1 VLTGSLY
8 VADNLRSGI
17 DISGL
22 KNTGFIRS
30 LGYEGFNQATGSNGG
45 GGFLLFSGSALPEQS
60 ATPYTGVG
68 LEMVATSESYFK
80 FRTDPSELEIVTDK
94 FFLGKSGSVF
104 ISGSNGNLAISASNF
119 SVTQD
124 GTVTAQKMRLF
135 DYLVADL
142 IMYRIIT
149 ITSGNKAL
157 YYENY
162 TYNTRNFTRLLL
174 DGSLGGEIATQVR
187 INEAPDYPFGEIRT
201 PDAGLGAGDGD
212 AIQFE
217 VATTVY
223 IALEAKSSATDA
235 FFADSDDWHYPLF
248 QTRTLG
254 GAQYGTAPDGTL
266 GTKYSVW
273 QLRSGCRIQF
283 LKSTND
289 YRPVGISSFDWG
301 NDSKGLI
308 NFHRGLSTAA
318 GPIYVG
324 GGVGNANNP
333 AAALQ
338 VDSTSQ
344 GFLPPRMTSTQRDG
358 ISSPPQGL
366 IIYNTTAVKLQ
377 CYNGSGWQN
386 LF

>member
-1 VLTGSLY
+1 
-8 VADNLRSGI
+8 
-17 DISGL
+17 
-22 KNTGFIRS
+22 
-30 LGYEGFNQATGSNGG
+30 
-45 GGFLLFSGSALPEQS
+45 
-60 ATPYTGVG
+60 
-68 LEMVATSESYFK
+68 MVATSESYFK

-104 ISGSNGNLAISASNF
+104 ISGSDGNLAISASNF
-119 SVTQD
+119 SVTED

-142 IMYRIIT
+142 IMYRIIK

-157 YYENY
+157 YYQNY
-162 TYNTRNFTRLLL
+162 SYNSQNFTRILL

-187 INEAPDYPFGEIRT
+187 IETLPDYPIGEIRT

-212 AIQFE
+212 AIQLE
-217 VATTVY
+217 LAVNNVY
-223 IALEAKSSATDA
+223 LAKKAKSNFEDV
-235 FFADSDDWHYPLF
+235 FHADTDDWHYPLF
-248 QTRTLG
+248 QTRTISVSG
-254 GAQYGTAPDGTL
+254 TGSAVQYGTAPDGTL
-266 GTKYSVW
+266 GSQYSLW
-273 QLRSGCRIQF
+273 KLNSGCRIQF

-301 NDSKGLI
+301 SDTKGLA

-324 GGVGNANNP
+324 GGVGASNNT

-338 VDSTSQ
+338 VDSTTQ
-344 GFLPPRMTSTQRDG
+344 GFLPPRMTSIQRSA

-366 IIYNTTAVKLQ
+366 IVYNTTAVKLQ